1 MEKNVVEE
9 VSQFVSPEERVQLVR
24 LCAVLVGDR
33 EVAEDL
39 AQETLLEAWRHRHAL
54 RDQTRRTSWLSGIA
68 RNVCLRWLRE
78 RRRDTAH
85 LIRPSVDPRFIAG
98 YSLGAQLADL
108 EDALADDLDIEVEL
122 ERKELVELLDR
133 ALALLPAE
141 TRVVLVKRY
150 VEESPLAEVAAQLGT
165 NAHAVAVRLQRGRLA
180 LRHVLTTHAS

>member
-39 AQETLLEAWRHRHAL
+39 AQETLIEAWRHKHAL

-68 RNVCLRWLRE
+68 HNVCLRWLRD

-85 LIRPSVDPRFIAG
+85 LITSQHAQD
-98 YSLGAQLADL
+98 AQLADL
-108 EDALADDLDIEVEL
+108 EDALEMNLISKSSWNAKNSLNCSTVL
-122 ERKELVELLDR
+122 WHSYQQRHGSSSSSAMSRSLPLQRLQPS
-133 ALALLPAE
+133 LAQTPMLLPYACNE
-141 TRVVLVKRY
+141 AGW
-150 VEESPLAEVAAQLGT
+150 PFAAY
-165 NAHAVAVRLQRGRLA
+165 
-180 LRHVLTTHAS
+180 